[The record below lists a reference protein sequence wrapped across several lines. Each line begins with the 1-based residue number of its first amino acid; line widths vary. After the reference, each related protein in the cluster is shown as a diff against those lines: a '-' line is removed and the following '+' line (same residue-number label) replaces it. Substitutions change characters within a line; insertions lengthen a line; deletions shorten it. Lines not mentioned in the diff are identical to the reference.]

1 MFLYIYSFFRVF
13 IHLKKQENL
22 LKKNEKNIF
31 KKSRKN
37 ISKIEKNI

>member
-22 LKKNEKNIF
+22 LKKNK
-31 KKSRKN
+31 KN

>member
-22 LKKNEKNIF
+22 LKKNEKNI
-31 KKSRKN
+31 
-37 ISKIEKNI
+37 SKTEKNI